1 MAVCIEE
8 LKAQLCG
15 ALTAECLQRERWLR
29 ILVLLCR
36 RTIVALVYNVLK
48 TLMEMN
54 GTLFDELTSSYKADR
69 QR

>member
-1 MAVCIEE
+1 M
-8 LKAQLCG
+8 LKLST
-15 ALTAECLQRERWLR
+15 LNEFHLSKNKENVR
-29 ILVLLCR
+29 IPASEAGLFLLCS

-54 GTLFDELTSSYKADR
+54 CTLFDELTSSYKADR